1 MRRFLLALS
10 AFFVVASLQAIT
22 INWSIPMSEYAWD
35 ATLEFD
41 SIYFVY
47 SETQVTDASKIAGG
61 DYTGYKVGFGTNG
74 GTVVSSVGKDAT
86 YGGHASLMVGGT
98 TGTNSGTDTDPGN
111 KAVATLTLSGTGF
124 GVANSGYYY
133 LVVFNPNAGEGG
145 QQYAVSQAIQYT
157 GNSETDHSH
166 GIYDTVMTPDKIDTG
181 LFYDTSW
188 MGGNWTAAITPEPTA
203 LALLALGVAGLA
215 LRRKI

>member
-1 MRRFLLALS
+1 MRRFLLALA

-35 ATLEFD
+35 ATLKAE

-47 SETQVTDASKIAGG
+47 SESQITDASKIAGEN
-61 DYTGYKVGFGTNG
+61 YTGYKVGFGTNG

-86 YGGHASLMVGGT
+86 YGGHASLMVGGID
-98 TGTNSGTDTDPGN
+98 SGTDTVPGK

-133 LVVFNPNAGEGG
+133 LVVFNPNVGDGA

-188 MGGNWTAAITPEPTA
+188 MGGNWPAAITPEPTA

>member
-22 INWSIPMSEYAWD
+22 INWSIPASEYAWD
-35 ATLEFD
+35 STLTSD

-47 SETQVTDASKIAGG
+47 SQSDAPLSAKDIATGN
-61 DYTGYKVGFGTNG
+61 YTGYKVGFGENG
-74 GTVVSSVGKDAT
+74 GAVVTSVKGSTT
-86 YGGHASLMVGGT
+86 YEGQASLMVGGT
-98 TGTNSGTDTDPGN
+98 DSGNDTVPGN

-124 GVANSGYYY
+124 GDKNSGYYY
-133 LVVFNPNAGEGG
+133 LVVFSPKADDGT
-145 QQYAVSQAIQYT
+145 QLYAVSQAIQYT
-157 GNSETDHSH
+157 GDPGTDRGY
-166 GIYDTVMTPDKIDTG
+166 GIYDTVMTPDKVDTG
-181 LFYDTSW
+181 LYYDTSW
-188 MGGNWTAAITPEPTA
+188 MGGTWTAAITPEPTA